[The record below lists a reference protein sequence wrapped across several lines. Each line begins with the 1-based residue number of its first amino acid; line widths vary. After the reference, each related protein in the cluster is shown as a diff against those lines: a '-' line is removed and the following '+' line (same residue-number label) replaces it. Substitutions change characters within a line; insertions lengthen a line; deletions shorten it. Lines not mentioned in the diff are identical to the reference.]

1 MSATPSSP
9 AGSTPV
15 PLEELLAGF
24 PPPRDVDVDAL
35 AAAVAAGRRL
45 VVLDDDPTG
54 TQSTTDLPVVT
65 TTDAE
70 DLRWGLRQPTPG
82 FFVLTNSRS
91 LAPADASELLLRTV
105 TTLLA
110 VAAQEGVEV
119 VVASR
124 GDSTLRGH
132 FPLETDV
139 VTQALA
145 AAGRAVDG
153 VVVVPALVDAGRVTV
168 DSVHLLRTPGG
179 YLPVGDSEFARD
191 ATFGYAASDLRDWVV
206 EKTGGRV
213 AREDVVA
220 LTLADLRST
229 PERVLEVLDG
239 LRDGAFLVA
248 DAAAD
253 EDLRALV
260 EGLLAAEA
268 RGREFVYRT
277 GPSFV
282 RARTGQV
289 STPPVSPERLR
300 EALTEVVDERPRSRT
315 GLVVVGSHVG
325 LTTRQ
330 LDALRAAGGIVE
342 VELEV
347 PTLVR
352 PAERD
357 AHVRATVARVVALL
371 DEGGP
376 DVVVRTSR
384 TLVRGTD
391 ADDSLRIARAVSGA
405 LVEVVHDAV
414 ARTRPAFVLAKGGIT
429 SSDTATKA
437 LGITRAYSRGT
448 LLPGLVSV
456 WEPVAGTARGV
467 AYVVFAGNVGDED
480 GVLDA
485 VTTLRAAAGSR
496 GRGPRVGP

>member
-1 MSATPSSP
+1 MAAPSDPP
-9 AGSTPV
+9 AGPAPV
-15 PLEELLAGF
+15 PLAQLLAGF
-24 PPPRDVDVDAL
+24 GPPRAVDPGAL
-35 AAAVAAGRRL
+35 AAAVARGRRL

-65 TTDAE
+65 TAAAE
-70 DLRWGLRQPTPG
+70 DLRWGLQQPTPG

-91 LAPADASELLLRTV
+91 LGPADAAALLRDVV
-105 TTLLA
+105 TTLLR
-110 VAAQEGVEV
+110 VAAEEGVEV

-139 VTQALA
+139 VTEALA
-145 AAGRAVDG
+145 AAGRRVDG

-168 DSVHLLRTPGG
+168 GAVHLLRTPEG
-179 YLPVGDSEFARD
+179 YVPVGHSEFARD
-191 ATFGYAASDLRDWVV
+191 ATFGYASSDLREWVA
-206 EKTGGRV
+206 EKTEGRV

-220 LTLADLRST
+220 LTLADLRSG
-229 PERVLEVLDG
+229 PGRVVEVLDG
-239 LRDGAFLVA
+239 LRDGRFLVA
-248 DAAAD
+248 DAADD

-260 EGLLAAEA
+260 EGLLTVEA
-268 RGREFVYRT
+268 RGRELVYRT

-289 STPPVSPERLR
+289 ATPPVTPEHLR
-300 EALTEVVDERPRSRT
+300 AALADVPDERPRSAS

-352 PAERD
+352 PGERD
-357 AHVRATVARVVALL
+357 AHVRASVERVVALL
-371 DEGGP
+371 DAGGP

-456 WEPVAGTARGV
+456 WEPVVGPARGV
-467 AYVVFAGNVGDED
+467 AYVVFAGNVGDD
-480 GVLDA
+480 RGVLDA
-485 VTTLRAAAGSR
+485 VTTLRAAAR
-496 GRGPRVGP
+496 PEGRPAG